1 MPAILIV
8 DDHAEYLSSVCRL
21 LELHLPGTDVRGAHS
36 ASTALRLVQEQA
48 FDLLILD
55 YQLQVT
61 TGTQLL
67 RQLRARAAAVGH
79 PLPPVIMSS
88 SQPDVSLYARTSAV
102 DVFVPKPLLEEHIT
116 TIILPLLSSVG
127 VCPARRPLLW
137 SIRRS

>member
-8 DDHAEYLSSVCRL
+8 DDHTEYLRSVCRL
-21 LELHLPGTDVRGAHS
+21 LELHMPDTDVRGAQT
-36 ASTALRLVQEQA
+36 ASLALRLVQEQA

-67 RQLRARAAAVGH
+67 RQLRARAAGVGR

-88 SQPDVSLYARTSAV
+88 SQPDVALYARTSGV
-102 DVFVPKPLLEEHIT
+102 DAFVPKPLLEEHIK
-116 TIILPLLSSVG
+116 TIILPLLGSAGVG
-127 VCPARRPLLW
+127 LARRPLLW

>member
-21 LELHLPGTDVRGAHS
+21 LELHLPGSDVRGAS
-36 ASTALRLVQEQA
+36 NASTAVRLVQEQA

-67 RQLRARAAAVGH
+67 RQLRARAAAAGL

-88 SQPDVSLYARTSAV
+88 SQPDVALYARTSGV
-102 DVFVPKPLLEEHIT
+102 DTFLPKPLLEEHIT
-116 TIILPLLSSVG
+116 THILPLLSSAG
-127 VCPARRPLLW
+127 ALPARRPLLW
-137 SIRRS
+137 SIRRG